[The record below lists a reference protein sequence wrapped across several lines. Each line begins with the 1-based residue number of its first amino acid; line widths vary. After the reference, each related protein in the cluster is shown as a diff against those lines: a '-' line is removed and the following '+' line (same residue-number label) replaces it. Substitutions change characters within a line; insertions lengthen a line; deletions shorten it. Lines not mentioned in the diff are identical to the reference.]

1 MKKKNRRSLHGAA
14 VSFLVHTASAKV
26 GFQSRICEN
35 NGGAFLYFLWGVA
48 ESRNFMRRS
57 LQSSTGPA
65 DPQDMKRGISCP
77 RQKVQQIPGHPSSTT
92 RTDLRRLLLS
102 TILLLF
108 PLTLAAQATAQG
120 ALSSALR
127 ATPAIGVVLDV
138 KSGRLIAEVNAT
150 EAARQ
155 RSAPGSILKPLFL
168 TAALEQRE
176 VLPQTTV
183 FCRRDLHIREGSREW
198 NLACTHPQ
206 SDVAFAAKEAL
217 AYSCNRYFA
226 ALADRIPPRQASAI
240 LERYGLALTTPTSQE
255 QKELLVL
262 GVAGVTVSPVQM
274 AIAYRKLALEL
285 DDARAPAALDA
296 VREGLKDS
304 VNYGMA
310 HNAAVPGMDIAGKTG
325 TASDLAKSW
334 SHGWFAGIGHLGHK
348 EYVVVI
354 YLPRGNGADA
364 ALLAQHFFL
373 AAKASTAFPR

>member
-1 MKKKNRRSLHGAA
+1 
-14 VSFLVHTASAKV
+14 
-26 GFQSRICEN
+26 
-35 NGGAFLYFLWGVA
+35 
-48 ESRNFMRRS
+48 
-57 LQSSTGPA
+57 
-65 DPQDMKRGISCP
+65 
-77 RQKVQQIPGHPSSTT
+77 
-92 RTDLRRLLLS
+92 LLLS

-176 VLPQTTV
+176 VLPQIKV
-183 FCRRDLHIREGSREW
+183 FCRRDLHIREGNREW

>member
-1 MKKKNRRSLHGAA
+1 MEGPA
-14 VSFLVHTASAKV
+14 VSFLVHTANAKV

-35 NGGAFLYFLWGVA
+35 NGGAFPYFLWGVA

-57 LQSSTGPA
+57 LQSSAGAA

-77 RQKVQQIPGHPSSTT
+77 RQKVQQIPECPSSTT

-102 TILLLF
+102 TFLLLV
-108 PLTLAAQATAQG
+108 PASLAAQTTAQA

-127 ATPAIGVVLDV
+127 PTPAVGVVLDV
-138 KSGRLIAEVNAT
+138 RSGRLVAVVKAA

-155 RSAPGSILKPLFL
+155 RSTPGSVLKPLFL
-168 TAALEQRE
+168 TAALEHRE
-176 VLPQTTV
+176 VLPQTAV
-183 FCRRDLHIREGSREW
+183 FCRRDLHIREGNREW

-206 SDVAFAAKEAL
+206 RDVAFAAKEAL
-217 AYSCNRYFA
+217 AYSCNQYFV
-226 ALADRIPPRQASAI
+226 ALADRLPPRQASAI
-240 LERYGLALTTPTSQE
+240 LESYGLARTTPKSQE

-262 GVAGVTVSPVQM
+262 GVSGVTVSPAQM
-274 AIAYRKLALEL
+274 AVAYRKLALEL
-285 DDARAPAALDA
+285 ADARAPAALDA

-310 HNAAVPGMDIAGKTG
+310 HNAAVAGMEIAGKTG
-325 TASDLAKSW
+325 TASDLGQSLDQLW
-334 SHGWFAGIGHLGHK
+334 SHGWFAGTGYLGHE

-364 ALLAQHFFL
+364 ARLAQHFFL
-373 AAKASTAFPR
+373 AAKASTASAR